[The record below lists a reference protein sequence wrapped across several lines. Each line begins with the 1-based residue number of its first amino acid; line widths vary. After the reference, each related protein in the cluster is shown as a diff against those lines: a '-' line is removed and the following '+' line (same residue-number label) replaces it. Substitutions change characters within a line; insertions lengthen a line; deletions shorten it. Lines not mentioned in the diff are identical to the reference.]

1 MNKKLISILLV
12 ISIPLTAIAS
22 PKDPSNPGLPSNK
35 EQKMTGIFNELGLN
49 QDEKA
54 KVLAI
59 IKDEK
64 MKLNDLKAEKQ
75 SRLQAVLTPE
85 QLAKFNALEQQ
96 RHHKQPDNGGG
107 NNTK

>member
-1 MNKKLISILLV
+1 MNKQLISFLLAL
-12 ISIPLTAIAS
+12 SIPLTVLAA
-22 PKDPSNPGLPSNK
+22 PKDPSNSGTPPNK
-35 EQKMTGIFNELGLN
+35 EQKMSGIFNELGLN

-64 MKLNDLKAEKQ
+64 MKLNALKAEKQ

-85 QLAKFNALEQQ
+85 QLAKFNGLEQQ